1 MANYTQDEEGRL
13 LPGKVTCLRA
23 RGLLGLG
30 VMLSIFC
37 LLLGC
42 GSDSK
47 QSGSLS
53 AKKEKTAKSSNAPGT
68 VNMMVNNNN
77 GPGKINKE
85 PIARDVEV
93 YPGAGV
99 TAQEAEERVAA
110 DRQRTES
117 PTFEA
122 LPGVTRGELDAR
134 IAANRKRS
142 ESPTVE
148 VLPGITRGELDARIA
163 ANRKRSESPNYE
175 VLPGITKDQL
185 DARIRA
191 GMK

>member
-1 MANYTQDEEGRL
+1 MTNYTKDKEDRV
-13 LPGKVTCLRA
+13 LPAKVTCLRA

-30 VMLSIFC
+30 AMLSILC

-47 QSGSLS
+47 QSGSVS
-53 AKKEKTAKSSNAPGT
+53 GKKEKTAKSSNAASNAAGT
-68 VNMMVNNNN
+68 VNMMVDTNT

-122 LPGVTRGELDAR
+122 LPGVTRAELDAR
-134 IAANRKRS
+134 IAADRKRR
-142 ESPTVE
+142 ELPTVE
-148 VLPGITRGELDARIA
+148 VLPGVTRAELECQDCGKPEAHRIA
-163 ANRKRSESPNYE
+163 DS
-175 VLPGITKDQL
+175 
-185 DARIRA
+185 
-191 GMK
+191 